1 MASTETLKK
10 ADKFFELNELPNT
23 KAMLMKA
30 ATTSG
35 KKPDTTTQ
43 AARLGGRV
51 KEVRFDRDWVR
62 AYNAVCGFKDADISL
77 TAPQVVSTSLMM
89 YLLSRKEHPFPML
102 GMVHLRNRIELIKPL
117 EFGTRYELVV
127 TIGDTRDIPQGKE
140 FDLNTEFLLDGE
152 PVWRSVMTVLN
163 RVKGMPKPASKPA
176 PEVGLASTDAQ
187 YIQIK
192 VPENQGRKYAK
203 VSGDYNPIHLYEQTA
218 KFFGFKKAIAHGMW
232 TAAKS
237 LSLLEGQLG
246 KSAKTFDV
254 DFKQPVFL
262 PSTSSLKYVAGKKG
276 AKFELLSEKESKVQF
291 VGQVTV

>member
-1 MASTETLKK
+1 MASTDTLQK

-62 AYNAVCGFKDADISL
+62 AYNAVCGFKDADIAL

-117 EFGTRYELVV
+117 EFG
-127 TIGDTRDIPQGKE
+127 KE
-140 FDLNTEFLLDGE
+140 
-152 PVWRSVMTVLN
+152 
-163 RVKGMPKPASKPA
+163 
-176 PEVGLASTDAQ
+176 
-187 YIQIK
+187 
-192 VPENQGRKYAK
+192 
-203 VSGDYNPIHLYEQTA
+203 
-218 KFFGFKKAIAHGMW
+218 
-232 TAAKS
+232 
-237 LSLLEGQLG
+237 
-246 KSAKTFDV
+246 
-254 DFKQPVFL
+254 
-262 PSTSSLKYVAGKKG
+262 
-276 AKFELLSEKESKVQF
+276 
-291 VGQVTV
+291 

>member
-1 MASTETLKK
+1 MATTETLKK

-43 AARLGGRV
+43 AAQLGGRV

-62 AYNAVCGFKDADISL
+62 AYNAVCGFKDVDISL

-102 GMVHLRNRIELIKPL
+102 GMVHLRNHIELIKPL

-127 TIGDTRDIPQGKE
+127 TIGETRDIPQGKE
-140 FDLNTEFLLDGE
+140 FDLNTEFLLEGE

-163 RVKGMPKPASKPA
+163 RVKGMPKPATKPA
-176 PEVGLASTDAQ
+176 PEAGLASTDAK

-237 LSLLEGQLG
+237 LSLLEAELG
-246 KSAKTFDV
+246 VSAKTFSV

-262 PSTSSLKYVAGKKG
+262 PSTSSLKYVASKRG
-276 AKFELLSEKESKVQF
+276 AKFELLSEKESKIQF